1 MLGKSLC
8 IGKAAGVDKAC
19 EMKIEH
25 DRCPPAAPLGT
36 PGNGDTKLPV
46 DVVFLLVVLAGLL
59 LARIPAIPVRYFDPD
74 ELEHCHAAWS
84 VFKGMVPYKDFFEH
98 HTPWYYFLLAP
109 FFRWFAVDQ
118 SFDSA
123 QHFLIFARALSL
135 VLTTLSAMLAFLV
148 GRLGANRKVG
158 LLAALLLVGQPVV
171 IQKTLEIRPDVPAL
185 PFFLGGLWFLLRG
198 LLAEEPAAKPRLRW
212 FLGGGLCLGAAI
224 MCTQKMLFV
233 LPGALTGLGIW
244 AIAGGKSRLL
254 RRSHAGLVTLLGT
267 VVPGALT
274 WAGFALCGGGHQFIQ
289 NNFLLN
295 AGWKMHSNEY
305 LMVTLETSWP
315 MLLLC
320 LLGATVS
327 LYRFYR
333 AKQRRFGDILLLCT
347 LGSLV
352 AGILVVPA
360 AYKQYYLPPL
370 AIACV
375 FAAQG
380 LAFVVELVQPRART
394 WLLVGATL
402 ALLIWPVVELG
413 SSFTERD
420 HRQTARLRYVF
431 DHTRPTD
438 TVLDG
443 WLGTNVFR
451 LHPLYYAFMHGEL
464 LAMLSA
470 TQRAAYV
477 DALESGQVRPS
488 LIAMDEELIA
498 LGSRF
503 VRFVLKNYESTDG
516 LFYFPRTE

>member
-8 IGKAAGVDKAC
+8 ICKAAGVDNLG
-19 EMKIEH
+19 EMRSEH
-25 DRCPPAAPLGT
+25 DERPSAAPLGAD
-36 PGNGDTKLPV
+36 GI
-46 DVVFLLVVLAGLL
+46 FLLVAIAVLL
-59 LARIPAIPVRYFDPD
+59 LARIPSMPVRYFDPD

-84 VFKGMVPYKDFFEH
+84 VFRGMVPYKDFFEH
-98 HTPWYYFLLAP
+98 HTPWYYFILAP

-118 SFDSA
+118 SFDNA
-123 QHFLIFARALSL
+123 RHFLIFGRAFSL
-135 VLTTLSAMLAFLV
+135 ALTTLSALLAFLI
-148 GRLGANRKVG
+148 GRLGGNRKVG
-158 LLAALLLVGQPVV
+158 LLTALFLVGQPIV

-198 LLAEEPAAKPRLRW
+198 LRVEESETTPKLRW
-212 FLGGGLCLGAAI
+212 FLGGGLCLGGAI

-233 LPGALTGLGIW
+233 LPGAFTALGLW
-244 AIAGGKSRLL
+244 ALAGGRPRLL
-254 RRSHAGLVTLLGT
+254 GRSLAGLVTLMGV

-274 WAGFALCGGGHQFIQ
+274 WAGFALVGGGHPFIQ

-295 AGWKMHSNEY
+295 AGWKMHSDEH

-320 LLGATVS
+320 LLGATVA

-333 AKQRRFGDILLLCT
+333 AKQRCFEDVLLLCT
-347 LGSLV
+347 LGGLV

-380 LAFVVELVQPRART
+380 LVFAVDWASARARS
-394 WLLVGATL
+394 WLLIGATL
-402 ALLIWPVVELG
+402 LLLIWPVVELG
-413 SSFTERD
+413 TSFTERD
-420 HRQTARLRYVF
+420 PRQTARLRYVF
-431 DHTRPTD
+431 EHTRPTD

-443 WLGTNVFR
+443 WLGTGVFR
-451 LHPLYYAFMHGEL
+451 PHPLYYAFMHGEL
-464 LAMLSA
+464 LAMLSPS
-470 TQRAAYV
+470 QRAAYV
-477 DALESGQVRPS
+477 DALESGRVRPD
-488 LIAMDEELIA
+488 LITLDNELMA

-503 VRFVLKNYESTDG
+503 VRFVLTNYQSKNG
-516 LFYFPRTE
+516 LFYFPRTGHVRR